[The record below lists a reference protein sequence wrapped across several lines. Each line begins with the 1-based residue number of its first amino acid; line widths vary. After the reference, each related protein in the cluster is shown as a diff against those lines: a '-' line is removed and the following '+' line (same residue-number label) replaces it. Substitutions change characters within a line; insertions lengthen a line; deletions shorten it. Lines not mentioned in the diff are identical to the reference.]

1 MKLIKKVSV
10 SKKKKG
16 KILTKMG
23 LCFIISITA
32 LGANAELH
40 GNILDAPPACQDE
53 SLCTNVWEG
62 KFKYG
67 AFSSLIAAHIL
78 RMEFPHLLVKLN
90 QPIISY
96 DEIKRDVNTFSNR
109 YNNLPE
115 WKIREIIFFA
125 LGDRT
130 NSIFNEERSV
140 IKTESQ
146 NKEFIKRMKSH
157 MELMPVD
164 DLIIKDEFISKD
176 FQFNTH
182 RALYNNAYG
191 IPQNSLAAILCA
203 YVVGIRSIEF
213 DVLETNEGNNYHINT
228 VIHDLS
234 TNRLSGVFNL
244 PPIYVDKNIYSDIE
258 STNIDILNPLA
269 KSQSVQ
275 TTGVQ
280 RLLKTVDVLD
290 FAKNITPSVTLY
302 IDARNNS
309 PVSVI
314 ELLEDYPKYRDLF
327 VLKVYPFTLNGGPY
341 SVVSEFAERKSIS
354 KEDAIKR
361 LKKINPHLLLA
372 LGSTAAQASERS
384 FVAEYSDFRWPVF
397 QDERKYLP
405 FSRGSEASRNEFL
418 GEKIFNDDELRLI
431 ESMTYK
437 LFKWSMEFPSIG
449 NVLVFQVTLVPSLRE
464 LVDTQ
469 SKESSREEFNLMPQS
484 EKINTAAIDNFIALY
499 KRVVDGELNVK
510 VELGTGQSTCLRDE
524 ISKTVFGF
532 SDRYPDYSL
541 ANFDK
546 ESNIEQK
553 SIRNFLYSMEGTVY
567 TNDTYAM
574 KKMRS
579 TLAAMTK
586 YEEMKAN
593 GLPIQYATT
602 DIPTDF
608 RAAMMDMMGTNDIPS
623 DMQYRESA
631 IIKPRFTPADIANY
645 SPPDWTSRM
654 YGDAYKIDPNT
665 FDNDLSS
672 IIGLINKI
680 KNLYRILDSIN
691 MSNDFRTILVNPESL
706 QLLNQ
711 IEPVVA
717 RDLDQGIVNSVLYHL
732 NSEISLARVDLDVQR
747 GDFKRKYHVEAPGGD
762 L

>member
-1 MKLIKKVSV
+1 MTPIKKFNIGRKNKNKHISRITVF
-10 SKKKKG
+10 
-16 KILTKMG
+16 
-23 LCFIISITA
+23 FIISI
-32 LGANAELH
+32 NAMGVNASQRGDVLEL
-40 GNILDAPPACQDE
+40 PPSCQDE

-67 AFSSLIAAHIL
+67 AFSSLIAAHIM

-90 QPIISY
+90 RPITGY
-96 DEIKRDVNTFSNR
+96 DEIKRDVNTFIKR
-109 YNNLPE
+109 YNDLPE
-115 WKIREIIFFA
+115 WKIREIMFFA

-140 IKTESQ
+140 IKNERQ
-146 NKEFIKRMKSH
+146 NKEFIKRMKSN
-157 MELMPVD
+157 MGLMPVD

-213 DVLETNEGNNYHINT
+213 DVLETNEDNNYHIST

-234 TNRLSGVFNL
+234 TNRLSGEFNL
-244 PPIYVDKNIYSDIE
+244 PPIYVGKKTYSQIE
-258 STNIDILNPLA
+258 STYIDILNPLA
-269 KSQSVQ
+269 ESQSVQ
-275 TTGVQ
+275 RTGVL
-280 RLLKTVDVLD
+280 RLLRTVDVLE

-314 ELLEDYPKYRDLF
+314 ELLEGYPIFRDLF

-341 SVVSEFAERKSIS
+341 SVVAEFAKRKSIS

-372 LGSTAAQASERS
+372 LGSTAAQASELS
-384 FVAEYSDFRWPVF
+384 FVGGYSDFRWPVF
-397 QDERKYLP
+397 QDERKHLP
-405 FSRGSEASRNEFL
+405 FSREAEVSKNEFL
-418 GEKIFNDDELRLI
+418 GNKIFNNDELRTI
-431 ESMTYK
+431 ESMTYR

-469 SKESSREEFNLMPQS
+469 SKESSREEFNLMPQD

-499 KRVVDGELNVK
+499 KRVVDGGLNVN
-510 VELGTGQSTCLRDE
+510 VELGSGQSAYLRDE
-524 ISKTVFGF
+524 ISKTAFGF
-532 SDRYPDYSL
+532 SDRYPDYTL

-546 ESNIEQK
+546 EGNIDQK
-553 SIRNFLYSMEGTVY
+553 SIRNFSYSMEGTVY

-586 YEEMKAN
+586 YDEMKAD

-608 RAAMMDMMGTNDIPS
+608 RAAMMGMNYIPS
-623 DMQYRESA
+623 DIQYREGA
-631 IIKPRFTPADIANY
+631 IIKSRFTPTDIANY

-654 YGDAYKIDPNT
+654 YGDAYKISPNT
-665 FDNDLSS
+665 FDDDLLS
-672 IIGLINKI
+672 ILELIKEIN
-680 KNLYRILDSIN
+680 NLYGVLDSIN
-691 MSNDFRTILVNPESL
+691 ISNEFRTIMLNPASL
-706 QLLNQ
+706 QRLNQ
-711 IEPVVA
+711 TEPVVVS
-717 RDLDQGIVNSVLYHL
+717 DLDQNFVHRVIDNLS
-732 NSEISLARVDLDVQR
+732 SEVSKVRVDLDTQR
-747 GDFKRKYHVEAPGGD
+747 IDFKNKYKVEAPD
-762 L
+762 R